1 MDDRDLL
8 RRRAKAENEAENA
21 ARSYRALRSAGRFL
35 WRGVDEPGEKNFA
48 ARSYQACIGD
58 VPQPLARSRGVLGQE
73 TPPSVDV
80 IIPTYH
86 PDQRTIW
93 LVHRLLNQTYE
104 VNRIYLINSK
114 TEHFPVELTEFGEK
128 VIIRHIPKRE
138 FDHGG
143 TRHQAAMESKAD
155 VVVFMTQDA
164 VPVNERM
171 IEELLAPFVD
181 ASVGIVYGRQIPCAT
196 ANEIERYTRGFN
208 YPPVSR
214 VKSLADL
221 PRLGI
226 KTFFCSNVCSAYRKD
241 LYESLGGFESRIIF
255 NEDMIMAAKL
265 LHSGYKVAYAAA
277 AKVLHSHNDSYLR
290 LLKRNFDLGVS
301 QTEYPEIFSL
311 VNSKGEGVKLV
322 RSSIK
327 HLWDIRKPWL
337 IPSLLISS
345 GFKWLGYGS
354 GRRYH
359 RLPKWL
365 VKRCSMNNAYW
376 G

>member
-8 RRRAKAENEAENA
+8 DYK
-21 ARSYRALRSAGRFL
+21 
-35 WRGVDEPGEKNFA
+35 K
-48 ARSYQACIGD
+48 
-58 VPQPLARSRGVLGQE
+58 
-73 TPPSVDV
+73 VDV

-86 PDQRTIW
+86 PDQRTIG
-93 LVHRLLNQTYE
+93 LVNRLLNQSCQ
-104 VNRIYLINSK
+104 VNRIYLVNSK

-128 VIIRHIPKRE
+128 VVIRHIPKRE

-155 VVVFMTQDA
+155 IMVFMTQDA
-164 VPVNERM
+164 VPVNERL
-171 IEELLAPFVD
+171 IQELLAPFAD
-181 ASVGIVYGRQIPCAT
+181 ASVGIVYGRQLPFTT

-208 YPPVSR
+208 YPPVSQ

-226 KTFFCSNVCSAYRKD
+226 KTFFSSNVCCAYRKD

-265 LHSGYKVAYAAA
+265 LHSGYKVAYAAE
-277 AKVLHSHNDSYLR
+277 AKVLHSHKDSVLK
-290 LLKRNFDLGVS
+290 LFKRNFDVGVS
-301 QTEYPEIFSL
+301 QAEYPEIFSL
-311 VNSKGEGVKLV
+311 ANSEAEGVRLV
-322 RSSIK
+322 RSAVK
-327 HLWDIRKPWL
+327 HLWAIRRPWL
-337 IPSLLISS
+337 VPSLLIIS
-345 GFKWLGYGS
+345 GFKWLGYGL
-354 GRRYH
+354 GRKFH

-365 VKRCSMNNAYW
+365 AKRCSMNNAYW

>member
-1 MDDRDLL
+1 MDDRNLL
-8 RRRAKAENEAENA
+8 RRGAEAENA
-21 ARSYRALRSAGRFL
+21 
-35 WRGVDEPGEKNFA
+35 
-48 ARSYQACIGD
+48 
-58 VPQPLARSRGVLGQE
+58 ARSRGVLGQG

-128 VIIRHIPKRE
+128 VIIHHIPKRE

-143 TRHQAAMESKAD
+143 TRHLAAMESKAD
-155 VVVFMTQDA
+155 IVVFMTQDA
-164 VPVNERM
+164 VPVNERL

-196 ANEIERYTRGFN
+196 ANEIERFNRGFN
-208 YPPVSR
+208 YPPASR

-226 KTFFCSNVCSAYRKD
+226 KTFFCSNVCGAYRKN

-265 LHSGYKVAYAAA
+265 LHSGYKVAYAAK
-277 AKVLHSHNDSYLR
+277 AKVLHSHNDNYLR

-301 QTEYPEIFSL
+301 QAEYPEIFSS
-311 VNSKGEGVKLV
+311 VNSEAEGVKLV
-322 RSSIK
+322 RASIK
-327 HLWDIRKPWL
+327 HLWGIRKPWL
-337 IPSLLISS
+337 IPSLLISG
-345 GFKWLGYGS
+345 GFKWLGYRLGIN
-354 GRRYH
+354 YQ
-359 RLPKWL
+359 RLPRWL
-365 VKRCSMNNAYW
+365 VKRCSTNNAYW